1 MNIRVIE
8 VAVDSNEGGEG
19 VLEITM
25 ALLSKLDSD
34 NIRDNIRIIK
44 VDLWSDG
51 VKQNVDVDLNQV
63 YSVISAAIREAGLNA
78 MFNEEEGGF

>member
-44 VDLWSDG
+44 ADLWSDG